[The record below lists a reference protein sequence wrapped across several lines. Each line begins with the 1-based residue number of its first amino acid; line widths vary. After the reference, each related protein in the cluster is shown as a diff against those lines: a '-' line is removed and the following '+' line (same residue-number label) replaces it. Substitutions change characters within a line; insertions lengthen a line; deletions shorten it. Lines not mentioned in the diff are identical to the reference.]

1 MRKIKTI
8 FVFKTVALYLAFV
21 FLLIGS
27 VPRNSWAYFVESQ
40 QALIF
45 SREADINKIQRVL
58 ESKMVSQRLSE
69 FGLSMNEINSKLTK
83 LSDADVHQFASQMDS
98 LMPGGD
104 AGVTII
110 LLLVIT
116 ILTLVII
123 QMTGH
128 KIVIK

>member
-1 MRKIKTI
+1 MRKIKAI
-8 FVFKTVALYLAFV
+8 FIFKTVALYLAFA
-21 FLLIGS
+21 FFLIGS

-40 QALIF
+40 QALSF
-45 SREADINKIQRVL
+45 SREADINKIQRAL

-69 FGLSMNEINSKLTK
+69 LGLSMNEINSKLNQ

-104 AGVTII
+104 AGVAII

-116 ILTLVII
+116 ILVLVII